1 MCKGRETT
9 TNCGARCAITVQT
22 ASQGLTPQLFWKH
35 RVGLLACSREEL
47 DAVVV
52 KLVAAARETEQTA
65 PAPDGDGLDDGAWST
80 PPTPVLK
87 VGGRVLLCNPADL
100 PRQIERAG
108 VLGTIEPDSDEETV
122 IIVVHAP
129 SNAASHPA
137 DADDKTQPK
146 EPRSH
151 DGRPGADA
159 AARGG
164 GTSRVLRM
172 NLPLGRRTQ
181 HVFVHEVLP
190 RAVSFASSHF
200 SLGRKICVAGGD
212 EGIGVALVLLQLFF
226 DDEGSLVC
234 SDNMPSG
241 AAAGKS
247 SVRTRLEWI
256 IASRPQVNPSR
267 TILKRVNDFLFSPLT
282 HRQDGVE

>member
-1 MCKGRETT
+1 MIQLTGKLP
-9 TNCGARCAITVQT
+9 TVRT

-52 KLVAAARETEQTA
+52 KLVAAAQETEQTA
-65 PAPDGDGLDDGAWST
+65 SAPDNDGLDDGAWST
-80 PPTPVLK
+80 PPTPILK
-87 VGGRVLLCNPADL
+87 VGGRVLLCTPADL
-100 PRQIERAG
+100 PRQPERAS
-108 VLGTIEPDSDEETV
+108 VLGSSEPDSDGETV
-122 IIVVHAP
+122 FIVVHEP
-129 SNAASHPA
+129 SNASHPA
-137 DADDKTQPK
+137 DTDDKTQPK

-151 DGRPGADA
+151 DGQPDADA
-159 AARGG
+159 AVRGG

-172 NLPLGRRTQ
+172 NLPSGRRTQ

-200 SLGRKICVAGGD
+200 SLGRKICIAGGD

-226 DDEGSLVC
+226 DNAGSLVQ
-234 SDNMPSG
+234 SDNTPGG